1 MAINLWFE
9 HTVDAYLR
17 ACAEGRDWRLECAAA
32 EQAIGNQPRR
42 VLTQHDLRARKG
54 IAYSRQHLAKKVK
67 GGGFPKPF
75 QSDPNWARPASSRPK
90 QPKKAAPAASTA
102 AE

>member
-1 MAINLWFE
+1 VPAPKGA
-9 HTVDAYLR
+9 TGA
-17 ACAEGRDWRLECAAA
+17 LECAAA
-32 EQAIGNQPRR
+32 EQAIGNRPRR
-42 VLTQHDLRARKG
+42 VLTQHDLRAKKG

-75 QSDPNWARPASSRPK
+75 QSDPSWARPTSSRPK
-90 QPKKAAPAASTA
+90 QPKKAAVAASTA

>member
-1 MAINLWFE
+1 MGINLWFE
-9 HTVDAYLR
+9 HVIDAYLSAR
-17 ACAEGRDWRLECAAA
+17 AQGRDWRTAVATA
-32 EQAIGNQPRR
+32 EQFEGPRR
-42 VLTQHDLRARKG
+42 VLTRHDLKARKG

-90 QPKKAAPAASTA
+90 PSKKAATPDSTA
-102 AE
+102 AAE